1 MAAVGLRRAPFAVLL
16 TLYSLLILLVK
27 SQEVELVVEGLD
39 ALAAPGLDGPFLTPF
54 WLVSRLVPPVGDS
67 DRLIELCD
75 LVSVLCG
82 SWNQGRC

>member
-1 MAAVGLRRAPFAVLL
+1 M
-16 TLYSLLILLVK
+16 K

-82 SWNQGRC
+82 SRDLDRTCPVEIEVAESESEVLDVYL